1 MKNILILSG
10 SFGGGHNS
18 AANSLLQEIQSRGEY
33 NVKIVDALE
42 YVSHDIN
49 KFSIEFYNLA
59 SRKFH
64 GISKRMYYDTNSGY
78 MLDLS
83 KFAVKMLSPL
93 IINLFDEF
101 KPSHIICTHPFAT
114 VMATYAKKSGRIS
127 NDIPVSTIITDYEVH
142 GFWFGFP
149 DYLNHLFVATEQMKN
164 TIIENDIMD
173 KNRVHVT
180 GIPIKE
186 VFKTSISDIK
196 KSELRKELN
205 IPDNKKATIFFAG
218 GALGL
223 SNSSLIDTLNTLSTS
238 LSDYHFIVITGK
250 NEELYNNYK
259 KYVEENNL
267 NNITLIK
274 FADNV
279 NELMD
284 ISDFIVSKPGG
295 LTTSEAIA
303 KGVTLLIINPLPG
316 QEEANTKYIVSNNAG
331 VHITKENI
339 HEITNKIKN
348 DPNYIKNMKINSKKI
363 GKPYASNEIIDIVLN
378 DLI

>member
-49 KFSIEFYNLA
+49 KFSIEFYNLT

-205 IPDNKKATIFFAG
+205 IPDNKKSTIFFAG

-223 SNSSLIDTLNTLSTS
+223 SNSSLIDTLSTLSTS

-259 KYVEENNL
+259 KYIEENNF

-274 FADNV
+274 FANNV

-303 KGVTLLIINPLPG
+303 KGVALLIINPLPG